1 MRNIDILAVRSY
13 SEGIVK
19 FLLLGLV
26 LIANVAVGCATIVTG
41 PTVDVSLTTTPPGA
55 KAQVNGQTYVTTN
68 QVLVPI
74 RRGKE
79 PTIHV
84 EKEGYEPQDV
94 KLNRKF
100 EGWVGGNILFGMV
113 GGLIGLGVD
122 LSTGHA
128 YGVDPDEIHLTLN
141 PLATTT
147 KGQAV
152 STAVTSPALPSPASD
167 VDSPAIITATRRKN
181 AHAIVIGLEKY
192 RNELPKADYAE
203 QDAKILAQ
211 YLSQSLGYEEE
222 NVAVLVN
229 DRATKSDFEKYF
241 EGWLPNRVEQDD
253 TVFVYFSGHG
263 APNPKT
269 GDAFLVP
276 YDGDLVFLDNTGYPL
291 SRLFRNLAD
300 LPAKEI
306 IVVLDSCFSGAG
318 GRSVIAKGMRPII
331 TEVTGPNLG
340 NGKTVLI
347 AASTGQ
353 QVSSSY
359 DEKGHGLMTYFFLKG
374 LRGEGDTN
382 EDGKVEITELFEY
395 LRPQVEKVARRQF
408 NSEQTPQLLG
418 SSEVLTNG
426 INLVQY
432 KRDHAEARIAV
443 IEAADP

>member
-1 MRNIDILAVRSY
+1 
-13 SEGIVK
+13 VK
-19 FLLLGLV
+19 FILPGLV
-26 LIANVAVGCATIVTG
+26 LIANVAGGCATIVTG
-41 PTVDVSLTTTPPGA
+41 PTVDVSLTTTPSGA

-68 QVLVPI
+68 QVQVPI

-100 EGWVGGNILFGMV
+100 GGWVWGNILF

-122 LSTGHA
+122 LITEHA

-141 PLATTT
+141 PLVTTT

-152 STAVTSPALPSPASD
+152 STAVASPALPSPASD
-167 VDSPAIITATRRKN
+167 VDSPAIITATRRNN

-203 QDAKILAQ
+203 QDAKIIAQ
-211 YLSQSLGYEEE
+211 YLSKSLGYEEQ
-222 NVAVLVN
+222 NVAVLIN

-241 EGWLPNRVEQDD
+241 ETWLPNRVEKDD

-276 YDGDLVFLDNTGYPL
+276 YDGDPVFLDNTGYPL
-291 SRLFRNLAD
+291 NRLFRNLAD

-331 TEVTGPNLG
+331 TEVNGPNLG

-382 EDGKVEITELFEY
+382 KDGKVEITELFEY

-408 NSEQTPQLLG
+408 NSAQTPQLIG
-418 SSEVLTNG
+418 NSELLTNG
-426 INLVQY
+426 INLVQ
-432 KRDHAEARIAV
+432 
-443 IEAADP
+443 